1 MKKILITGK
10 SGYIAKELYKYLKD
24 KYKITTIG
32 REDFSLE
39 DPEATDEFFSNKL
52 YDVVIHTAI
61 IGGNRLY
68 KDSIKC
74 FNSNV
79 NIFLNIIK
87 NKNKF
92 KRLINFG
99 SGAQFSLNPKFYGLS
114 KKMIN
119 EIIQYVDDVYDL
131 RIYGVF
137 NENELDSRFIKSAI
151 KRNLKKQNISIFENK
166 FMDYIYMEDL
176 CALVDYY
183 IEADKPQKEIDCCY
197 ENKVTLFNIAK
208 LINKISDFKS
218 DINIE
223 SHTYYDYIGSK
234 NKLPIKTIGL
244 VEGIRKT
251 FSILKDE

>member
-10 SGYIAKELYKYLKD
+10 SGYIAKELYKHLKG
-24 KYKITTIG
+24 KYEVTTIG

-39 DPEATDEFFSNKL
+39 DTEATDEFFSNKL

-68 KDSIKC
+68 KDSVKC

-79 NIFLNIIK
+79 DIFLNILK

-114 KKMIN
+114 KRMIN
-119 EIIQYVDDVYDL
+119 EIIKYVDDAYEL
-131 RIYGVF
+131 RIYGIF

-151 KRNLKKQNISIFENK
+151 KSNLQKQNITIFENK
-166 FMDYIYMEDL
+166 FMDYIYMEDF
-176 CALVDYY
+176 CSLVEYY
-183 IEADKPQKEIDCCY
+183 IEANKPQKEMDCCY
-197 ENKVTLFNIAK
+197 EDKITLFNIAET
-208 LINKISDFKS
+208 INKISGFES
-218 DINIE
+218 NINIE

-251 FSILKDE
+251 FSILKNE